1 MEEINTEWISEFET
15 TDKKYES
22 FYKDAVADINI
33 FFMYV
38 DRDCN
43 LFYIKKEKT
52 GLCEGTLKKDSLVQ
66 LLKNNMMYN
75 NKKYRPIS
83 LLKYNI
89 TIDPENINKLIE
101 TPTSYNYLKS
111 QDSIQD
117 LKWDNS
123 IKTLSNLN
131 SLHII
136 FFETWKDKAKKSTT
150 KKVFIQRK
158 LTKNKKTKKQR
169 KKTTKT

>member
-1 MEEINTEWISEFET
+1 MEEINTKWISEFET

-22 FYKDAVADINI
+22 FYKDAVADISI

-52 GLCEGTLKKDSLVQ
+52 DLCEGMLKKDSLVQ

>member
-1 MEEINTEWISEFET
+1 MEEINTKWISEFET

-52 GLCEGTLKKDSLVQ
+52 DLCEGMLKKDSLVQ

-89 TIDPENINKLIE
+89 TIDPENIKKLIE

>member
-52 GLCEGTLKKDSLVQ
+52 NLCEGTLKKDSLVQ

-136 FFETWKDKAKKSTT
+136 FFETWKDKAKNSTT

>member
-1 MEEINTEWISEFET
+1 MEEINTKWISEFET

-52 GLCEGTLKKDSLVQ
+52 DLCEGMLKKDSLVQ

-169 KKTTKT
+169 KKTTKN